1 MLRSHTFTQPAL
13 ACVGSRDSAPAAMPP
28 LRIALKPYFAS
39 HRRGPAR
46 DGVVRAAV
54 GDHRLPK
61 SAPEALGNGSA
72 ENIDRLAQRQGL
84 DHPEWLGQGRFC
96 GLGQRRHRQRETRLS
111 HPHGPRL
118 WLVPSARTGG
128 AASAAQSKKPAVPAR
143 RLRAKKTH
151 AGDRRI
157 WPLVSI
163 ASAAVSAS

>member
-1 MLRSHTFTQPAL
+1 
-13 ACVGSRDSAPAAMPP
+13 
-28 LRIALKPYFAS
+28 
-39 HRRGPAR
+39 
-46 DGVVRAAV
+46 
-54 GDHRLPK
+54 
-61 SAPEALGNGSA
+61 
-72 ENIDRLAQRQGL
+72 
-84 DHPEWLGQGRFC
+84 
-96 GLGQRRHRQRETRLS
+96 LGQRRHRQRETRLS